1 MRMDE
6 QARQERDPVAIQLE
20 LLEIDRQ
27 ILERQ
32 PVLEK
37 KHKAFQESKAEYE
50 VEKLR
55 LRILKERRSGLQSVL
70 KSVTMV

>member
-1 MRMDE
+1 MDE
-6 QARQERDPVAIQLE
+6 QARAERDPVAIQQE

-55 LRILKERRSGLQSVL
+55 LKILKERRSGLQSVL
-70 KSVTMV
+70 KSLTVV

>member
-1 MRMDE
+1 MDE
-6 QARQERDPVAIQLE
+6 QARQERDTVAIQLE

-55 LRILKERRSGLQSVL
+55 LKILKERRSGLQSVL
-70 KSVTMV
+70 KSLTVV